1 LKDPLHILL
10 VSNSSV
16 LSRSLTAILLKNKNT
31 KLDIAADS
39 GSAIDKIQHIPFTI
53 LLCDTDLP
61 EKECADL
68 WRVLKKKKIELP
80 VLALLGP
87 EKQKLEKDFLAK
99 GAQGCILKKPSEFEK
114 LPKEI
119 ELALERFNLSLREKE
134 LETQIAK
141 QKTALRNINQKL
153 EDYAFHDDLTGV
165 YNHRYFQEKL
175 REEFSRAK
183 RYGQPLSL
191 LMVDID
197 AFRTI
202 NETKGHLIGDSI
214 LKELGRVLSDRSR
227 DADLVARYGGE
238 EFALLLPHIGTEGA
252 LVLAERL
259 RKSVES
265 HVFLKGKDSLKITV
279 SIGLS
284 SFPDDA
290 LQKHDDL
297 IKLAEK
303 ALIHCKGS
311 KKSNAVCTYNS
322 LMKNIEAQTK
332 YLKFSEEKV
341 IEFRQRLLD
350 ISETA
355 KRMHIES
362 TKTLIYALEAKD
374 KYTLGHASR
383 VAQYSAM
390 VAAEMGLADEDVA
403 TIEHAGLLHDVGKVC
418 ISDEVLLKPGAFTA
432 EEYEQMREH
441 PVLGYQ
447 MVKPIKFLKEEAL
460 IILHHHEWF
469 DGTGYPHGLKGKEIP
484 VGARIV
490 AVLDAYDTM
499 RAAGARY
506 KKTMSMQQI
515 VQELVRQSSTQFD
528 PEVVTAL
535 LRVLVRRGEVK
546 EDSYDAKKLRS
557 Q

>member
-1 LKDPLHILL
+1 MKDPLHILL